1 MEQIQAMNQSALE
14 ALKADHASM
23 MNSEVKSLE
32 KQINTLKLDLK
43 ATQDDLT
50 KAKTTLEAARADVES
65 LTTQRD
71 EARAAAAAA
80 PGTSP
85 EHAEEL
91 ARLAQELSIKK
102 DDLEAA
108 TNHLD
113 LTKTSLAEMTNN
125 QAKELEEA
133 AKSRAEEVTKLRA
146 AHDEAVA
153 LLEAEKAA
161 LASYLSDVQGDL
173 ATLKASIGSEAT
185 APKSNGNGSVH
196 PQSPGVTKEEL
207 QRMHEAHNLRIH
219 DLQAE
224 HEKTMKALN
233 IKLEASEDKAAE
245 LHQEVGRKAME
256 IQYLEQDQEENQ
268 EQITRYVGFFRLK
281 SFIGA
286 AIALAVI
293 YGFI

>member
-1 MEQIQAMNQSALE
+1 MNQSALE
-14 ALKADHASM
+14 ALKADHASVM
-23 MNSEVKSLE
+23 DSEVKSLE

-50 KAKTTLEAARADVES
+50 KAKAALEAARADVDS

-71 EARAAAAAA
+71 EARAAAASA

-85 EHAEEL
+85 EHAEQL
-91 ARLAQELSIKK
+91 ARLTQELSIKK

-108 TNHLD
+108 TGLLD
-113 LTKTSLAEMTNN
+113 LTKTSLAEMSNN

-153 LLEAEKAA
+153 LLEDEKAA
-161 LASYLSDVQGDL
+161 IATHLSDVQGDL
-173 ATLKASIGSEAT
+173 ATLKASIGTEVT
-185 APKSNGNGSVH
+185 APKSNGNGAVH
-196 PQSPGVTKEEL
+196 PPSPGVTKEEL

-224 HEKTMKALN
+224 HEKAMKALN

-245 LHQEVGRKAME
+245 LQQEVGRKAME